1 MMEIKPPRLHT
12 GISSSSLAC
21 PCRPIT
27 GMMARAKALV
37 TVTVSGAAAKLPGH
51 FFQTLT
57 GALMQPGTAWGDGKV
72 PPLTTRMEGFPD

>member
-1 MMEIKPPRLHT
+1 MWTPIHYVCTDTDPQTQTVTDIMMEIKPPRLHT

-37 TVTVSGAAAKLPGH
+37 TVTVSRGGAAAAKSS
-51 FFQTLT
+51 
-57 GALMQPGTAWGDGKV
+57 
-72 PPLTTRMEGFPD
+72 

>member
-37 TVTVSGAAAKLPGH
+37 TVTVSGAAAKLPL
-51 FFQTLT
+51 Q
-57 GALMQPGTAWGDGKV
+57 V
-72 PPLTTRMEGFPD
+72 FPDPHWCPDAAGHSVG